1 MAHAFRRETDVPH
14 RYRLRSG
21 LTRAVNGTGV
31 VVAVVVEN
39 VPGLKFE
46 LNLYYGAKFLAQIAQ
61 NLLLAAL
68 FVIAGT
74 SSHAAM
80 DLSSLFLAG
89 LIPAVLFG
97 FAAGALV
104 DRLGPA
110 RGFVAGSALRFL
122 AVGIGF
128 MFISGPQSAW
138 AIAFAYSAVSQLSSP
153 AEMALVRTLR
163 PTGCAKTH
171 SLIVAL
177 QYGGQGLGML
187 VLAPVLYWAG
197 GTQAIMAAAAV
208 GFLILTVVTV
218 FLALRL
224 RTTPSAEMQSAR
236 EAFSFRETTRFFR
249 RQPLARDAIT
259 VLAAKSVVAQGIVVA
274 LPLYLRHDIGLGHA
288 ALAFLLVPGIAGAGI
303 GLAWAG
309 PSVTRERS
317 GSIMRMALLAMAVSV
332 FALAA
337 LDFGVTAVA
346 EHSQIGLIAH
356 LDAAVNVTYV
366 VAFPVAFLLG
376 LALSGALVSARVAL
390 TETAPLGQQAR
401 VFAVQ
406 ATLTDGI
413 VVLPLLLMGIGAQ
426 LAGARPTLAAI
437 GVLCTLALVAIEHPR
452 FKGRPALHGPV
463 LLEAG
468 LPGLLEAPPLMG
480 GE

>member
-1 MAHAFRRETDVPH
+1 
-14 RYRLRSG
+14 
-21 LTRAVNGTGV
+21 
-31 VVAVVVEN
+31 
-39 VPGLKFE
+39 
-46 LNLYYGAKFLAQIAQ
+46 
-61 NLLLAAL
+61 
-68 FVIAGT
+68 
-74 SSHAAM
+74 M

-97 FAAGALV
+97 FAAGAVV

-110 RGFVAGSALRFL
+110 RGFVAGSALRCL
-122 AVGIGF
+122 AVGIGLI
-128 MFISGPQSAW
+128 FIGSPASAW
-138 AIAFAYSAVSQLSSP
+138 AVAFAYSAVSQLSSP

-163 PTGCAKTH
+163 PTGCAKAH

-177 QYGGQGLGML
+177 QYGGQAVGML
-187 VLAPVLYWAG
+187 VLAPALYWLG

-208 GFLILTVVTV
+208 GFLGLTALTAV
-218 FLALRL
+218 LALRL
-224 RTTPSAEMQSAR
+224 RTTPAAQMQPAR

-288 ALAFLLVPGIAGAGI
+288 ALAFLLLPGIAGAAI
-303 GLAWAG
+303 GLMWAG
-309 PSVTRERS
+309 PAVNRRS
-317 GSIMRMALLAMAVSV
+317 AGSTMRLALLAMAVSV

-346 EHSQIGLIAH
+346 EHSQIGLISH
-356 LDAAVNVTYV
+356 LGAVMNTTYV

-413 VVLPLLLMGIGAQ
+413 VVLPLLLMGVGAQ

-437 GVLCTLALVAIEHPR
+437 GVLCTLALISIEHPR
-452 FKGRPALHGPV
+452 FKARPVLHGPA
-463 LLEAG
+463 LLEAAYVPAL
-468 LPGLLEAPPLMG
+468 LPEAPPLMG